1 MQQQI
6 GDIYNRYSLLG
17 SKLHDRQSEL
27 DNMREEAKRHADSL
41 KSLATFLDKIERQL
55 PRDSAVPQNRDDAE
69 KQLRSVKNVLE
80 DMYDKQPLLDGLR
93 TQVWSYINCRMF
105 ISHISSIFILNYRLQ
120 SCYAGRV
127 AYLALTCSKIS

>member
-80 DMYDKQPLLDGLR
+80 DMYWTDLELR
-93 TQVWSYINCRMF
+93 FVVI
-105 ISHISSIFILNYRLQ
+105 
-120 SCYAGRV
+120 
-127 AYLALTCSKIS
+127 

>member
-105 ISHISSIFILNYRLQ
+105 LSHISSIFILNYRSQ

-127 AYLALTCSKIS
+127 AYLVLTYSKIS

>member
-93 TQVWSYINCRMF
+93 TQVCSYINCRMF
-105 ISHISSIFILNYRLQ
+105 ILIFHPYLFLIID
-120 SCYAGRV
+120 CRV
-127 AYLALTCSKIS
+127 VTPEEWRTWR